1 MLEIMKTATK
11 ATARNKVKILKIAK
25 KLILLK
31 VTYSRRGG
39 TTSGGAAQRIE
50 YEGNGDSKNVACVKA
65 ENVLVPF
72 YRKELRKVLLV
83 YLQWMRAI
91 KKDPTYRI

>member
-1 MLEIMKTATK
+1 MLEIMETATK

-31 VTYSRRGG
+31 VTYSRRGE
-39 TTSGGAAQRIE
+39 TTSGAQRIE